1 MWMDEWITPHASSQ
15 SLFRVIIMSDENLL
29 HIFIIQLCDV
39 LFYQRIQSELN
50 MNIIIFFS
58 TGKLQKAEY
67 ILSSLINSSG
77 ATGRTHELA
86 SMMYT
91 EHNNMNATISSWSI
105 RIIHPSD
112 RCGKSGCWLNN
123 MIIAYRCHMI
133 WGSVHQL
140 VCQLHQ
146 SSPKHSPVNV
156 MFNLLPNC
164 PQRCWVFLEISKA
177 RDL

>member
-1 MWMDEWITPHASSQ
+1 
-15 SLFRVIIMSDENLL
+15 MSDENLL

-91 EHNNMNATISSWSI
+91 EHNNMNATISS
-105 RIIHPSD
+105 
-112 RCGKSGCWLNN
+112 
-123 MIIAYRCHMI
+123 
-133 WGSVHQL
+133 
-140 VCQLHQ
+140 
-146 SSPKHSPVNV
+146 
-156 MFNLLPNC
+156 
-164 PQRCWVFLEISKA
+164 
-177 RDL
+177 